1 MKDRDRFF
9 VNTVYI
15 SEDEYDK
22 LKRFIDVIE
31 TYGFGYTIIKDFED
45 PRRYKIEIW
54 VYDEDKDVYD
64 SIVKHFSKE

>member
-31 TYGFGYTIIKDFED
+31 TYGFGYTITKDFEN
-45 PRRYKIEIW
+45 PIRYKIEIW

-64 SIVKHFSKE
+64 TIVKHFSKE